1 MAVGLLACIARSGLK
16 VRSSSA
22 ACRRGAGGAVS
33 GTFPHHKPAPALSW
47 EAASIISVREVHQLR
62 PAVKEETMTPS
73 FRLLALLLLLLSP
86 RDGFGMAIGRFTR
99 PPPKAQQQAA
109 AAAAE
114 RENSFV
120 WALPSWTAK
129 PESPSAT
136 TKALKKKPV
145 KKVAKIKVARGASTP
160 DSGLP
165 VGKIAAEFVEQ
176 LAAEAV
182 VSLSSDDDLANSS
195 ALAVDQATNA
205 TANAV
210 GVTAAAVVGAN
221 MAWSVI
227 KGLFVGAAT
236 TAVAPTAKALLLPF
250 SIVAIADEGEE
261 ARAARKAR
269 QQKRAA
275 DEAALA
281 ATDAVMERATLS
293 AVDTLEADFE
303 RAANRAD
310 PLEVE
315 AELLEL
321 EPPLSPQAPIRVA
334 TRDLGGT
341 STAVALKR
349 RAPKLPKAA
358 RRTRNLSYG
367 AVTLGG
373 LCTAGYL
380 GAAWPLAPTVGGVA
394 LVRNL
399 AKRAARGGK
408 AADE

>member
-1 MAVGLLACIARSGLK
+1 
-16 VRSSSA
+16 
-22 ACRRGAGGAVS
+22 
-33 GTFPHHKPAPALSW
+33 
-47 EAASIISVREVHQLR
+47 
-62 PAVKEETMTPS
+62 MTPS
-73 FRLLALLLLLLSP
+73 FRLLALLLLLSP

-120 WALPSWTAK
+120 WALPNWTAK

-136 TKALKKKPV
+136 KTKALKKKPV

-281 ATDAVMERATLS
+281 ATDAVMERATLT

-321 EPPLSPQAPIRVA
+321 EPPLTPQAPIRVA

-399 AKRAARGGK
+399 AKRAAGRGK